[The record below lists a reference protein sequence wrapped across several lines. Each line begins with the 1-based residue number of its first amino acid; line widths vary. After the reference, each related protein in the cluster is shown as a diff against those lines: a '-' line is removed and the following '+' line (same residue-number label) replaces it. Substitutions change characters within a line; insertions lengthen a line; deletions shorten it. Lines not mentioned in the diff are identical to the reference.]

1 MQSDHAGIAAKR
13 RTTFLA
19 FLGAIY
25 QRKASCTAP
34 CHDDPGQAPQAPLVP
49 ARGAHPGSQAQRSDC
64 TEVCVWPASPAQ
76 PLLPLHHHI
85 LLLLQA
91 LVVPTPTA

>member
-25 QRKASCTAP
+25 QRKASCA
-34 CHDDPGQAPQAPLVP
+34 A
-49 ARGAHPGSQAQRSDC
+49 
-64 TEVCVWPASPAQ
+64 
-76 PLLPLHHHI
+76 
-85 LLLLQA
+85 A
-91 LVVPTPTA
+91 LSR